1 MVINTSKVVFTR
13 PWNNAGGVIDI
24 FRRVKKFFH
33 LQVELKL
40 GFQGHMWVEKGS
52 GRKAFQSR
60 KARSEVRRHAPAVV
74 LPPARH
80 APCMGGSGPL
90 SGIECRRCASYTFS
104 GECHIQALWYLPQA
118 FLWLFPWLLCSDT
131 FPETNSW
138 VHTQLFK
145 QTWLPYSFVCLF
157 ILTARHSLWDFSS
170 LVRDWTQGPWQ
181 WKHGVL
187 TIGPRGNSHII
198 ALIIN
203 YLMFSSFPDCCGLF
217 L

>member
-1 MVINTSKVVFTR
+1 MSKVVFTR
-13 PWNNAGGVIDI
+13 QWNNAGGVIDF

-52 GRKAFQSR
+52 GRKVFQSR

-131 FPETNSW
+131 FPEKPSSDYFLGYC
-138 VHTQLFK
+138 V
-145 QTWLPYSFVCLF
+145 QTPSQKPTPECTHSSLNKLGYLIHLFVCLSWLHVTACG
-157 ILTARHSLWDFSS
+157 IL
-170 LVRDWTQGPWQ
+170 VPW
-181 WKHGVL
+181 WGIEPRVL
-187 TIGPRGNSHII
+187 GSES
-198 ALIIN
+198 
-203 YLMFSSFPDCCGLF
+203 MES
-217 L
+217 